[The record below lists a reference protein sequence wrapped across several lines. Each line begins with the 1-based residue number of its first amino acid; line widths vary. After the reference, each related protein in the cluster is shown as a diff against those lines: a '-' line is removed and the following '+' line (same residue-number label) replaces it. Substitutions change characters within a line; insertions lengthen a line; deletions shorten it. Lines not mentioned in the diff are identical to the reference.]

1 VSQTLS
7 DDTKTV
13 SVQQSDLLTDRDIA
27 LRTGMSFIK
36 VRRLMKQG
44 DIPGQ
49 KMGQSWMVPRPLWEQ
64 YLNGE
69 WERAS

>member
-27 LRTGMSFIK
+27 LRTGFHFIK

-44 DIPGQ
+44 VIPGER
-49 KMGQSWMVPRPLWEQ
+49 MGQSWYVSRRLWEQ

-69 WERAS
+69 WERVA